1 MRRAHVLAVS
11 LAALVSGCMVGP
23 DYQRPGIA
31 LPDKYADSAAST
43 EPAPGVTAQ
52 WWKLYDDPLLNELV
66 ATSLVDNVDVRAA
79 IARVDEA
86 DAILRQVNAAMFPE
100 FDLGGHA
107 TRTRFNP
114 ALETAGSAAIHND
127 YLLAVSTSFELDF
140 WGRLRRAAEAARAQA
155 LATVYARDVVSLTL
169 VGATAQTYFSIRA
182 FDAQIIATRETLRT
196 REESLALVNRR
207 ARGGVASALEVAQA
221 EGLRA
226 QAAAQLKD
234 LVRGRYVAQHLL
246 GTLTGRLDVVVPEA
260 DLAAIPLPPVPPPGL
275 PSSLIERRPDIRAAE
290 QNLVAA
296 NAQIGV
302 AKAALFPTFS
312 LTGDLGAESAV
323 LSSLLRSSSSIWSAG
338 LNVVVPIFDAGR
350 RLAAL
355 QGQEATQREVLANYQ
370 NAVQT
375 GFREVSDALTNL
387 QQTTAAE
394 VDQAARVKAARD
406 ALRLANRR
414 YEAGLSPYFDV
425 LDAQRTVNDAE
436 LIRIQNQ
443 QAQLSAS
450 VDLMKALGGGWVPGQ
465 PLASQ

>member
-1 MRRAHVLAVS
+1 
-11 LAALVSGCMVGP
+11 MVGP
-23 DYQRPGIA
+23 DYRRPDIP
-31 LPDKYADSAAST
+31 LPDKYADSATAT
-43 EPAPGVTAQ
+43 ESAPGVAAQ
-52 WWKLYDDPLLNELV
+52 WWRLYDDPLLNDLV
-66 ATSLVDNVDVRAA
+66 SMSLADNVDVRAA
-79 IARVDEA
+79 TARVEEA

-114 ALETAGSAAIHND
+114 ALESAGSAAIHND
-127 YLLAVSTSFELDF
+127 FQLAVSTSFELDF

-155 LATVYARDVVSLTL
+155 LGTVYARDVVSLTL
-169 VGATAQTYFSIRA
+169 AGATAQTYFSIRA

-207 ARGGVASALEVAQA
+207 ARGGVASGLEVAQA

-226 QAAAQLKD
+226 QAAAQLKE
-234 LVRGRYVAQHLL
+234 LVRARTVAQHLL
-246 GTLTGRLDVVVPEA
+246 GTLTGRLDIAVPEA
-260 DLAAIPLPPVPPPGL
+260 DLAGIPLPPVPPPGL
-275 PSSLIERRPDIRAAE
+275 PSSLIERRPDVRVAE
-290 QNLVAA
+290 QSLVSA

-302 AKAALFPTFS
+302 AKAALFPTIS
-312 LTGDLGAESAV
+312 LTGDFGAESSV
-323 LSSLLRSSSSIWSAG
+323 LSTLLRSSSNIWSAG
-338 LNVVVPIFDAGR
+338 LNLVMPVFDAGR
-350 RLAAL
+350 RHAAL
-355 QGQEATQREVLANYQ
+355 EGQEATQREVLANYQ
-370 NAVQT
+370 KAVQT

-387 QQTTAAE
+387 QQTTAEE

-436 LIRIQNQ
+436 LIRIQNR

-450 VDLMKALGGGWVPGQ
+450 VDLMKALGGGWVAGEPV
-465 PLASQ
+465 ASQ